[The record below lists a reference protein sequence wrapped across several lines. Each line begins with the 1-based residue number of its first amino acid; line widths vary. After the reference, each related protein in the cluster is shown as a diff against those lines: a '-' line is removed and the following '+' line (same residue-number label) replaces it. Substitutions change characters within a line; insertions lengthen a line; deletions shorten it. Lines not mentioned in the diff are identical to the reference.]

1 MGSRQCWERA
11 ARRLL
16 HGQAELGISETHGF
30 ESLTIGKRMRLHTS
44 NCLLHM
50 TSEHRAA
57 SADFN
62 YELLVWPLCGLFA
75 VPVLDIGVLTYL

>member
-30 ESLTIGKRMRLHTS
+30 VESLTFGKRMRLHAS
-44 NCLLHM
+44 DCLLHM
-50 TSEHRAA
+50 TSDHRAA
-57 SADFN
+57 SAISTMSGF
-62 YELLVWPLCGLFA
+62 CGL
-75 VPVLDIGVLTYL
+75 YLASLLSVF